1 MEWSQINSSF
11 LLRRQVLIY
20 TYYLQVFAL
29 KILKMFTEEEM
40 ERILCGEQDSWA
52 VRAFLHSI
60 KLCAKISDCSNVDFF
75 MQLKNIED
83 HMEFE
88 HGYDMS
94 SPSIVTVS
102 NTDM

>member
-1 MEWSQINSSF
+1 
-11 LLRRQVLIY
+11 
-20 TYYLQVFAL
+20 
-29 KILKMFTEEEM
+29 
-40 ERILCGEQDSWA
+40 
-52 VRAFLHSI
+52 
-60 KLCAKISDCSNVDFF
+60 LCAKISDCSNVDFF